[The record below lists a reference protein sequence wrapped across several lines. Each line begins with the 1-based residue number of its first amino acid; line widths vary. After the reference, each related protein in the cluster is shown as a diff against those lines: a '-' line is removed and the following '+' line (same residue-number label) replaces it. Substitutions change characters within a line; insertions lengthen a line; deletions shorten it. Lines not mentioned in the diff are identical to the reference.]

1 MYSPNSI
8 SNTFHMNTDAFAV
21 CFVCLAQSAQKT
33 ILVAPAPVEEANQDS
48 GCLVLSTTISGE
60 KGQGSFDTRGHRSID
75 VQSGSVKHKRTVEKC
90 LKGEM
95 CENM

>member
-48 GCLVLSTTISGE
+48 GSLVFSTI
-60 KGQGSFDTRGHRSID
+60 H
-75 VQSGSVKHKRTVEKC
+75 
-90 LKGEM
+90 
-95 CENM
+95 